1 MYIIEQRYHGH
12 WEPVPNGEFGYR
24 DAAESAMGELYDM
37 GWHSLR
43 IVEEIRDPY
52 PPGLNSESARVAYDV
67 PRSSAGSVIAEL
79 RRILDLCVDWGT
91 PEAETLRD
99 QCRDYLED
107 LGA

>member
-1 MYIIEQRYHGH
+1 MYIIEQRYHGR

-37 GWHSLR
+37 GWINLR
-43 IVEEIRDPY
+43 ITEEVREPY
-52 PPGLNSESARVAYDV
+52 PPGLNSESAHEAYDG
-67 PRSSAGSVIAEL
+67 PRAQVIADL

-91 PEAETLRD
+91 AESENLRD
-99 QCRDYLED
+99 ECRDYLDD

>member
-1 MYIIEQRYHGH
+1 MFIIEGLYSGQ

-52 PPGLNSESARVAYDV
+52 PPGLDSESAHEAYDG
-67 PRSSAGSVIAEL
+67 PRAQVIAEL

-91 PEAETLRD
+91 AEAENLRD
-99 QCRDYLED
+99 ECRDYLDD

>member
-1 MYIIEQRYHGH
+1 MYIIEQRYHGR
-12 WEPVPNGEFGYR
+12 WEPVPNGEFEAR

-43 IVEEIRDPY
+43 IVEELRDPY
-52 PPGLNSESARVAYDV
+52 PPGLTGESAHYACDG
-67 PRSSAGSVIAEL
+67 PRDQVIADL

-91 PEAETLRD
+91 AEAENLRD
-99 QCRDYLED
+99 ECRDYLDD